1 MVKAIDIQCELSCDA
16 EVVRSEGSDTRLSY
30 SKTIIGVI
38 QYKSRMTTALSTH
51 FYGGKKGM
59 KSRIFSI
66 MDMKKKKTGLSI
78 LCAVFMLT
86 LGTGA
91 VLAANTDTP
100 NQPEGRRASTG
111 ITPWISGSFFP
122 DPAIYGKYADFG
134 ITISDDGTQLLYNG
148 QAVRMFADEKSD
160 TEAFYLNDSG
170 SWNLSVNRDAAGKIT
185 GVERISEEKAKEYQD
200 TFFAEEYS
208 GSVPKVQDIETV
220 HETVRET
227 VQTSMI
233 RISPLASPILRQMRH
248 CTSKSSV

>member
-170 SWNLSVNRDAAGKIT
+170 SWNLSVNRDDAGSVNLAVVRDTSGRIT
-185 GVERISEEKAKEYQD
+185 SIESISEEKAKEYQSAAD
-200 TFFAEEYS
+200 NYAQIDEDALE
-208 GSVPKVQDIETV
+208 KKLEK
-220 HETVRET
+220 R
-227 VQTSMI
+227 
-233 RISPLASPILRQMRH
+233 
-248 CTSKSSV
+248 